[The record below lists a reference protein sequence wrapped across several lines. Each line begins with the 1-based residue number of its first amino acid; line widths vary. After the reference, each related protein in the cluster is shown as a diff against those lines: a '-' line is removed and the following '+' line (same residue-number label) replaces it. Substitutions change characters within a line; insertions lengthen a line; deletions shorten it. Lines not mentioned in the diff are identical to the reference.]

1 MSLHVKI
8 RDLSRSYYQV
18 FPFLSCKSISLDRQS
33 LGVRFQT
40 PNFFSTIAIVSLNIL
55 IAFWTIA
62 IENLNQQSIISTIA
76 INIFNHQSKNSTIAI
91 DFWFI
96 SVHYFGGLAWGLI
109 PLKQKSLL
117 VTGKWLEKKAPDT
130 NLKLSCSGS
139 EIEQITS
146 QKLLGVKLDKHLSFT
161 EHIDDICKKVSQR
174 IVVLKKIKRNLP
186 LAECKLYFNAL
197 IKPEENVNCV
207 SKLQKRAA
215 RVILDADISER
226 SELLFRQLD
235 WLPLKEELSFKR
247 SSLIFRRI
255 KDENACPG
263 YITELLTR
271 NSDRHIRNS
280 RYGKY
285 NLECPSY
292 NKETERGRTFQAS
305 GTKPWNSIPLG
316 IRKKDSIGSFRYS
329 VKKKNLAKNS

>member
-1 MSLHVKI
+1 MCTLYCV
-8 RDLSRSYYQV
+8 RRERRSRIQ
-18 FPFLSCKSISLDRQS
+18 
-33 LGVRFQT
+33 
-40 PNFFSTIAIVSLNIL
+40 A
-55 IAFWTIA
+55 A
-62 IENLNQQSIISTIA
+62 
-76 INIFNHQSKNSTIAI
+76 
-91 DFWFI
+91 
-96 SVHYFGGLAWGLI
+96 
-109 PLKQKSLL
+109 
-117 VTGKWLEKKAPDT
+117 KAR
-130 NLKLSCSGS
+130 GS
-139 EIEQITS
+139 S
-146 QKLLGVKLDKHLSFT
+146 NPRC
-161 EHIDDICKKVSQR
+161 DIG
-174 IVVLKKIKRNLP
+174 
-186 LAECKLYFNAL
+186 
-197 IKPEENVNCV
+197 
-207 SKLQKRAA
+207 
-215 RVILDADISER
+215 ER

-316 IRKKDSIGSFRYS
+316 IRKKDSIGSFKSS
-329 VKKKNLAKNS
+329 VRK